1 MDSYIIKQMLSQKG
15 YEVSIEVI
23 NDYIEECKFIED
35 DVDLDTFVEN
45 FIICE
50 FED

>member
-1 MDSYIIKQMLSQKG
+1 MDANIIKQMLSQQG
-15 YEVSIEVI
+15 YDVSIKVI

-35 DVDLDTFVEN
+35 EEDLELFVEN

-50 FED
+50 LED